1 MKVEIYPINL
11 NTMDVEVK
19 LKMRYGQLVEL
30 LNFINSG
37 TSPDTYVYTQIKIA
51 AGNFI
56 SQLSTYQTIRNPKE
70 DEDL

>member
-37 TSPDTYVYTQIKIA
+37 TSPDTYLHNQIKIA